1 MKKKVMTKLEAYK
14 QSKIDLEF
22 ALSELEKLTDES
34 AEIGTIVV
42 SNSLVV
48 THRSTVK
55 QFLFA
60 IGVVKSNIDACKEL
74 DEDPTDLKENLK
86 SIKRLFQLGKEISQW
101 QEYAEELDIYH
112 REVKRLLTDDDRFAL
127 LEYPSKK

>member
-22 ALSELEKLTDES
+22 ALEATDKLEEQS
-34 AEIGTIVV
+34 SEIGTIVV
-42 SNSLVV
+42 SNSLVIN
-48 THRSTVK
+48 HRSSLK

-60 IGVVKSNIDACKEL
+60 IGVVKSNINACKEL

-86 SIKRLFQLGKEISQW
+86 LIKRLFQLGKEISQW
-101 QEYAEELDIYH
+101 TEYCEELKSYH
-112 REVKRLLTDDDRFAL
+112 DKVQRLLTDDDKFAL